1 MSNYV
6 VGEVELAYLLEQIR
20 KSQSREMVY
29 ELNGELGGI
38 AELVEW
44 VIKSRPLNGENV
56 AVGQQRLIE

>member
-20 KSQSREMVY
+20 KSQSSEMVY

-44 VIKSRPLNGENV
+44 VIKSRPLSGDNV
-56 AVGQQRLIE
+56 AVSQD